1 MCCHSA
7 SCCYV
12 RCRCGCLRCRDC
24 EKCEYEGFG
33 GDIASVLTENAGMQ
47 ASHVYFSCTRK
58 IWKVYN
64 NRVSV
69 KSNKSIKSDDAV
81 QIARATQVSKYN
93 ALFTRLPD
101 VKNGSI
107 KCL

>member
-1 MCCHSA
+1 M
-7 SCCYV
+7 
-12 RCRCGCLRCRDC
+12 
-24 EKCEYEGFG
+24 
-33 GDIASVLTENAGMQ
+33 
-47 ASHVYFSCTRK
+47 
-58 IWKVYN
+58 YN